1 MATVRVNRKRK
12 AQGARE
18 PSRPSRRQ
26 NIKSTV
32 SERAIVKNLDDKE
45 LVRLSQG
52 GDHRAFEELVN
63 RYRDRLFWVAYNMT
77 GNNEE
82 ARDISQEAFVRI
94 FKAIDRY
101 NPKYKFYTWAYQIT
115 ANMCID
121 YLRKRSLANVVS
133 FEALSSDTYKV
144 EFPADGPPVG
154 ENLERRELIERIQ
167 RILNKLPVKYKT
179 VLVLRDLEGMHCRE
193 IAKVVRCSY
202 PTLRWRLFQ
211 ARKLFKAAWE
221 REFRLEKDF
230 QRHIPKR
237 ATGKS
242 L

>member
-1 MATVRVNRKRK
+1 
-12 AQGARE
+12 
-18 PSRPSRRQ
+18 
-26 NIKSTV
+26 
-32 SERAIVKNLDDKE
+32 
-45 LVRLSQG
+45 
-52 GDHRAFEELVN
+52 
-63 RYRDRLFWVAYNMT
+63 
-77 GNNEE
+77 
-82 ARDISQEAFVRI
+82 
-94 FKAIDRY
+94 
-101 NPKYKFYTWAYQIT
+101 
-115 ANMCID
+115 
-121 YLRKRSLANVVS
+121 LANVVS

-154 ENLERRELIERIQ
+154 ENLERRELIEHIQ
-167 RILNKLPVKYKT
+167 RILDKLPVKYKT
-179 VLVLRDLEGMHCRE
+179 VLVLRDLEGLHCRE
-193 IAKVVRCSY
+193 IAKVVHCSY